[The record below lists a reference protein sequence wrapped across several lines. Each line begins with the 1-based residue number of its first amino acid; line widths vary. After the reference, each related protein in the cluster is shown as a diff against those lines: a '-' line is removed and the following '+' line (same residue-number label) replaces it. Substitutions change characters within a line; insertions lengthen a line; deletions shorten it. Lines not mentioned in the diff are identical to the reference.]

1 MIKQIRKQIAALL
14 DPINPQDLLKKY
26 LPVSNVYGLDRGK
39 SVDRWYIEKFMSEN
53 RNDIKG
59 KTLEILDRDYT
70 KKYGKGKVT
79 FSHILD
85 IDLNNRHAD
94 IYGDLRNLKN
104 KIKSNTYDCII
115 LTQVLQYIDEPV
127 AALKE
132 CHRILKPGGVILAT
146 IPTICRVDCVAGDE
160 GDYWRFTRAGSVQL
174 FRKAFPKQNIEAK
187 AQGNILT
194 GMGFWVGLSQSDY
207 NKEDFAHN
215 DPNFP
220 CLITVR
226 AHK

>member
-1 MIKQIRKQIAALL
+1 MIKQIRKQLAALL
-14 DPINPQDLLKKY
+14 DPINPHDLFKKY

-39 SVDRWYIEKFMSEN
+39 SVDRWYIEEFMFEN
-53 RNDIKG
+53 RNYIKG

-70 KKYGKGKVT
+70 RKYGKDKVIT
-79 FSHILD
+79 SHILD
-85 IDLNNRHAD
+85 IDKDNKHAD

-104 KIKSNTYDCII
+104 IIKNNTYDCII

-127 AALKE
+127 AAIKE

-146 IPTICRVDCVAGDE
+146 MPTICRVDCVAGDA
-160 GDYWRFTRAGSVQL
+160 GDYWRFTRAGSEHL
-174 FRKAFPKQNIEAK
+174 FCKVFPKQNIEVK
-187 AQGNILT
+187 ARGNILT

-207 NKEDFAHN
+207 KKEDFTQN

-226 AHK
+226 ARK